1 MHMVKKT
8 VISIIL
14 LPLLILVFSPK
25 KELLFLLE
33 KRLAAQ
39 GIVLADGH
47 VETHPFGLT
56 IDHPSLYVKGIKVAT
71 LRHLS
76 LWSVLFYTKGSIE
89 GIAFDPSLKSY
100 LPARIAHVTVVHSVI
115 DPLHAQLHV
124 EDPTVQGKGSI
135 YLKKRTLSL
144 RFTKLPKGISTTRYL
159 KHTKGGWVYAQQF

>member
-1 MHMVKKT
+1 MVKKT

-33 KRLAAQ
+33 KRLATQ
-39 GIVLADGH
+39 SIVLADGQ
-47 VETHPFGLT
+47 VKTHPFGLT
-56 IDHPSLYVKGIKVAT
+56 IDHPSVYVKGIKIAT

-76 LWSVLFYTKGSIE
+76 LWSVLFYTQGSIE
-89 GIAFDPSLKSY
+89 GITFDPSLKSY
-100 LPARIAHVTVVHSVI
+100 LPASIAHATLVHSVV
-115 DPLHAQLHV
+115 DPLQVQLSV
-124 EDPTVQGKGSI
+124 EAPTVQGKGSI
-135 YLKKRTLSL
+135 HLKKRTLSF